1 MTFCTRPFATP
12 TCRDWKRSSSGV
24 SFRCS
29 RGEPH
34 CPRLSR
40 RRGRWPE
47 MDRTVGGGSCC
58 RAHRGGRIMVLDR
71 ISDETD
77 DQVGAA
83 ADFTYAG
90 AAIAVGKVKADWPGS
105 PRGRGSSALIVDQT
119 DRLPSHWSEVL
130 LSRVAKK
137 FETVE
142 KTVSCGFPA

>member
-1 MTFCTRPFATP
+1 
-12 TCRDWKRSSSGV
+12 
-24 SFRCS
+24 
-29 RGEPH
+29 
-34 CPRLSR
+34 
-40 RRGRWPE
+40 
-47 MDRTVGGGSCC
+47 MDRTVGRGSCC
-58 RAHRGGRIMVLDR
+58 RAHRGGRHHGARQDR
-71 ISDETD
+71 DETD

-83 ADFTYAG
+83 ADLTYAG

-105 PRGRGSSALIVDQT
+105 PRGRGSSALIVAQT